1 MKEKL
6 ECARCEQ
13 KWERERTRGRKPIF
27 CPECTEINSQ
37 EEIEHATVSGIKAV
51 KTSIEDSNRTY
62 KFYIPAPSQWLCDH
76 CDVTL
81 KVNVGVIEVPMHL
94 CMKRRS
100 MSFPL
105 IQRARQD
112 AKLLSIGAKQ

>member
-27 CPECTEINSQ
+27 CPECTEINAQ
-37 EEIEHATVSGIKAV
+37 EEVEHASSPSVKAV
-51 KTSIEDSNRTY
+51 KTIKDSDRTY

-76 CDVTL
+76 CDATL
-81 KVNVGVIEVPMHL
+81 KVNVGVTDVPMHL
-94 CMKRRS
+94 CAKRRS
-100 MSFPL
+100 MSFPF
-105 IQRARQD
+105 IQKARQS
-112 AKLLSIGAKQ
+112 AKLLSVGRNS

>member
-27 CPECTEINSQ
+27 CLECTEINAQ
-37 EEIEHATVSGIKAV
+37 EEVEHAVRSAV
-51 KTSIEDSNRTY
+51 KSVKTIEDSDRTY

-76 CDVTL
+76 CDATL
-81 KVNVGVIEVPMHL
+81 KVNVGVTDVPAHL
-94 CMKRRS
+94 CAKRRS
-100 MSFPL
+100 MSFPF
-105 IQRARQD
+105 IQKVRQS
-112 AKLLSIGAKQ
+112 AKVISLGANS

>member
-27 CPECTEINSQ
+27 CPECTEINAQ
-37 EEIEHATVSGIKAV
+37 EEAERADSPSMKTV
-51 KTSIEDSNRTY
+51 KTIEDSDKTY

-81 KVNVGVIEVPMHL
+81 KVNVGVIEVPVHL
-94 CMKRRS
+94 CAKRRS
-100 MSFPL
+100 MSFPF
-105 IQRARQD
+105 IQKARQS
-112 AKLLSIGAKQ
+112 AKLLSVGRNS

>member
-13 KWERERTRGRKPIF
+13 KWERERARGRKPIF
-27 CPECTEINSQ
+27 CPECAEINAQ
-37 EEIEHATVSGIKAV
+37 EEIEHTNSPVV
-51 KTSIEDSNRTY
+51 KTAKTIEDFDRTY

-76 CDVTL
+76 CDATL

-94 CMKRRS
+94 CTKRRS
-100 MSFPL
+100 MSFPF
-105 IQRARQD
+105 IQKARQS
-112 AKLLSIGAKQ
+112 AKLLSIGAD